1 LRARTG
7 EGPSQARRAGGAAHL
22 EAHGPHPTPGDLQM
36 TPIIRELPADK
47 PLLAGAHSP
56 NGKMCVMEAAAWMA
70 GEAWSDAPSCVC
82 PTIATLMR
90 SWNDSLPDNE
100 TRGRLL
106 KPLLPLIIDTAHG
119 PEVATVRSFMALDW
133 LARTLAPAFLDLTP
147 SLAPHAATLRALAP
161 IVDLKS
167 VRIAEPSWDAA
178 RDAAWDAAWAA
189 AWDAAWAAAWAAA
202 GDAAW
207 AAAGDAAWDAAGDA
221 ARDAA
226 WDAAWDELKPTVEA
240 MQASAQDLVRRMCEV
255 KP

>member
-1 LRARTG
+1 
-7 EGPSQARRAGGAAHL
+7 
-22 EAHGPHPTPGDLQM
+22 M
-36 TPIIRELPADK
+36 TPIIRELPVDK

-70 GEAWSDAPSCVC
+70 GEPWSDRPKCVC
-82 PTIATLMR
+82 PTIGAFMR
-90 SWNDSLPDNE
+90 SWNDSLPDDE

-119 PEVATVRSFMALDW
+119 PEMSTVRSFMALDW
-133 LARTLAPAFLDLTP
+133 LARTCAPAFLDLTP
-147 SLAPHAATLRALAP
+147 SLVQHAVTLRALAP

-167 VRIAEPSWDAA
+167 ARIAEPSLK
-178 RDAAWDAAWAA
+178 AAWAA
-189 AWDAAWAAAWAAA
+189 AR
-202 GDAAW
+202 
-207 AAAGDAAWDAAGDA
+207 DAAGDA

-226 WDAAWDELKPTVEA
+226 WAAARDAAWAAAWAAARAAARDAAGAAAWAAARDAAGAAAWDALKSTVEA

>member
-1 LRARTG
+1 
-7 EGPSQARRAGGAAHL
+7 
-22 EAHGPHPTPGDLQM
+22 M

-47 PLLAGAHSP
+47 PLLSGAHSP

-70 GEAWSDAPSCVC
+70 DEPWSDHPACVC
-82 PTIATLMR
+82 ETIGAFMR
-90 SWNDSLPDNE
+90 SWNDSLPDEE

-119 PEVATVRSFMALDW
+119 SEAATVRSFMALDW

-147 SLAPHAATLRALAP
+147 ALATHAATLRALAP

-167 VRIAEPSWDAA
+167 ARVAEPSLAAA
-178 RDAAWDAAWAA
+178 RAAAWDAARAAARAAAWDAARAAAWDAARAAAGDAAWAAAWDAAGAAAGAA

-202 GDAAW
+202 GDA
-207 AAAGDAAWDAAGDA
+207 
-221 ARDAA
+221 
-226 WDAAWDELKPTVEA
+226 LKPTIEA